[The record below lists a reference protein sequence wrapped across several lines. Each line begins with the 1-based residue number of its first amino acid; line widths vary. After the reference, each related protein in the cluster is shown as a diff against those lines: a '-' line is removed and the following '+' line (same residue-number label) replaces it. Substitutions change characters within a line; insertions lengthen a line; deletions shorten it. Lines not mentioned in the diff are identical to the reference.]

1 MDDEIRLKE
10 KSGALPHHVV
20 MLAYPDAQ
28 LLDIAGPLEVFAR
41 AARWL
46 HDHAPFASP
55 SYTVEITAAKAGP
68 VRMSNGLEVTAPRA
82 YDEVERLDTLL
93 ISGGVGFR
101 APAGDERLLE
111 WLRAQSTR
119 VRRIGSV
126 CTGAM
131 VLAAAGLLS
140 GRRATTHWAYCD
152 ELSAMAPDCEVDSN
166 ALYICSDNVM
176 TSAGVTAGMDLAL
189 AIVEED
195 WGKATALA
203 VAQELVIYRK
213 RPGGQGQFSRYL
225 EAERRDDRF
234 GKVQIWMLEHL
245 AEDLSV
251 ERLADQAGMSERHF
265 SREFKERIGVSPAK
279 YVLLLRVEE
288 ARRRLESGSASL
300 KVVARDCG
308 FADEQN
314 LRRAFRKMVGVLPNE
329 YRARFGA

>member
-1 MDDEIRLKE
+1 MDEEFRVEGKID
-10 KSGALPHHVV
+10 AVPHHVV

-28 LLDIAGPLEVFAR
+28 LLDIAGPLEVFSR

-46 HDHAPFASP
+46 NDHAPISTPA
-55 SYTVEITAAKAGP
+55 YTVEITAATAGP
-68 VRMSNGLEVTAPRA
+68 VRMSDGLEVIAPRA
-82 YDEVERLDTLL
+82 FEEVDRVDTLL
-93 ISGGVGFR
+93 VSGGIGFR
-101 APAGDERLLE
+101 GPAGDARLLE
-111 WLRAQSTR
+111 WLKAQSTR
-119 VRRIGSV
+119 VSRIGSV

-152 ELSAMAPDCEVDSN
+152 ELSRMAPDCEVDHN
-166 ALYICSDNVM
+166 ALYISSGNVV

-189 AIVEED
+189 SIVEAD

-234 GKVQIWMLEHL
+234 GKLQIWMLDHL

-251 ERLADQAGMSERHF
+251 ERLAEEAGMSERHF
-265 SREFKERIGVSPAK
+265 SREFKERIGMPPAK

-288 ARRRLESGSASL
+288 ARRRLESGPASL
-300 KVVARDCG
+300 KLVARECG

-314 LRRAFRKMVGVLPNE
+314 LRRAFRKIVGVVPNE
-329 YRARFGA
+329 YRASSGA